1 MFSCRRRKDRHS
13 RRGHCCEDDDDDD
26 DRRRRREN
34 RCSKPGCYDKCG
46 YSVQDEIRVYASYC
60 HHHACTVGPPR
71 CQRMK
76 AMDEMYCPEHA
87 TCGVP
92 GCFARPDRLSNKTL
106 PWYCN
111 ARQRRQN
118 SPLCEAHGDNTR
130 DRGEAPSYPPEAPPS
145 NVHQC
150 DGDCTEHRH
159 SNKVLRPDSFC
170 RLPVCQRLRQTKEG
184 GESEWC
190 ENHTCESYLCLRK
203 RSDRQASMTTCE
215 RHSCG
220 VERCDQA
227 AQGGSTFCRRHG
239 CEADNCGQYKET
251 QSWYCNQHECQRA
264 RCLNKAVPGTDRCP
278 RHLEEEEEEERQQ
291 AKRLAEESRR
301 KEEEKKVSEEKKKKE
316 KEKEKKEIEGCRREP
331 RHCYRA
337 AVVTPLVIV
346 DDDGV
351 RSEYGREPSPVCR
364 RRGLRYPYPDC
375 LDDAR
380 SGRVHRGYYDRAGN
394 NRCRPSYWD
403 D

>member
-1 MFSCRRRKDRHS
+1 MKSESTRPTAIIV
-13 RRGHCCEDDDDDD
+13 
-26 DRRRRREN
+26 N
-34 RCSKPGCYDKCG
+34 
-46 YSVQDEIRVYASYC
+46 
-60 HHHACTVGPPR
+60 ACTVGPPR

-76 AMDEMYCPEHA
+76 AMNEMYCPEHA

-92 GCFARPDRLSNKTL
+92 GCFATPDRLSNKTL

-118 SPLCEAHGDNTR
+118 SPLCEAHGEDTR
-130 DRGEAPSYPPEAPPS
+130 DEAPSYPPEEPPS

-159 SNKVLRPDSFC
+159 SNKVFRPDSFC
-170 RLPVCQRLRQTKEG
+170 RLPGCNRLRQTKEG

-190 ENHTCESYLCLRK
+190 EKHTCESYLCLRK
-203 RSDRQASMTTCE
+203 RSDRQPSMTTCE

-227 AQGGSTFCRRHG
+227 AQGRSNFCRRHG
-239 CEADNCGQYKET
+239 CEADNCGQYKEA

-264 RCLNKAVPGTDRCP
+264 RCLNKAVPGTDHCP
-278 RHLEEEEEEERQQ
+278 RHLEESR
-291 AKRLAEESRR
+291 KR
-301 KEEEKKVSEEKKKKE
+301 EEEKKVAEEREKEKKKK
-316 KEKEKKEIEGCRREP
+316 KENEGYRREP
-331 RHCYRA
+331 RHCYQA

-346 DDDGV
+346 DEDGV
-351 RSEYGREPSPVCR
+351 RSEYAREPSPVCR
-364 RRGLRYPYPDC
+364 RGGLRYPYPDC
-375 LDDAR
+375 LDDAHT
-380 SGRVHRGYYDRAGN
+380 GRVHRGYYDRVGN
-394 NRCRPSYWD
+394 NRCSRRSYWD